1 VIALRRA
8 LDRAIEWF
16 AFGLIG
22 ALLVTV
28 MLGVVTRALNDPLI
42 WTDEISRFLMVWLAV
57 FGWLLAS
64 RRRAHIRIRFFHDL
78 LPKRAWCVWEIALQ
92 AAVALLG
99 VLLAGY
105 SVALV
110 TRNLDMAALTV
121 PIAMAWMYVPMVLA
135 GLLTVAQAIGEIVEH
150 LRQPSPLPAAGDS
163 GLVE

>member
-8 LDRAIEWF
+8 LDRAVEWI

-78 LPKRAWCVWEIALQ
+78 LPKCAWRVWEIALQ

-150 LRQPSPLPAAGDS
+150 LRQPDPLPAVGDS